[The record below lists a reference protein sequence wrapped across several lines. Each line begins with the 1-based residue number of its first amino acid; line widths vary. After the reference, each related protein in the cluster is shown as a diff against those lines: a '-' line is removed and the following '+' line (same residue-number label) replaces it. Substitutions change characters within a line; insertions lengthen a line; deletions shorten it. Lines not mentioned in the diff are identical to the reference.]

1 MHVSLSRSVRILVL
15 VLLSGLGIR
24 TSPAGAAD
32 TLTMTDK
39 LQIQQY
45 IMAYVRNEYVDSLS
59 ASDLLDGAIEGMIDK
74 LDPHSSYL
82 PPQAADD
89 FSERIRG
96 EFAGIGITFTMINN
110 KITVMDVVEGGPSE
124 AAGLRSHDKIV
135 KIDGQ
140 DAKGISQDA
149 IKERLRGIPGSK
161 VTVLIERPGR
171 QTPFDTVITRNIVE
185 LNSVSH
191 SYMLDSTTGYVSLT
205 RFSMKTRADV
215 EHALAKLKE
224 KGMKRLIL
232 DIRNNSGGVLDAAV
246 GVVSLFIKDGK
257 IVYTL
262 GRKKTNDHVWNAS
275 GDAPYPDLPLIVMV
289 NHASASASE
298 IVAGA
303 LQDHDRA
310 LIVGQTS
317 FGKGLVMNPI
327 RLASPDPRSPGKN
340 TTLGTLML
348 SVSRYYTPSGRLIQ
362 RPYDGNRDDY
372 IKEAFDDIDPN
383 AADSSKAGKPL
394 FKTDLGRS
402 VYGGG
407 GITPDVTL
415 APLRHLNP
423 LERTIRVSSLNLCF
437 QFVEDYPVRQKNVPE
452 DFTAFLT
459 NYRVPAAEIGKFRTF
474 IIGMSVKIDSLST
487 FGEEFDKF
495 AAKYDLPAEAV
506 KKMKRVLS
514 EEKANPDEN
523 LFERSVPFIERE
535 IRQEIARMKW
545 GPEERYRVWH
555 EDDTELIAAMELFPR
570 SEELLA
576 ARLTGKKE

>member
-1 MHVSLSRSVRILVL
+1 MHGILSRPVRMLAIAFLFIP
-15 VLLSGLGIR
+15 GAGIMS
-24 TSPAGAAD
+24 TGAAD
-32 TLTMTDK
+32 TLSMADK

-59 ASDLLDGAIEGMIDK
+59 TSDLLDGAIEGMINK

-110 KITVMDVVEGGPSE
+110 KITVIDVVEGGPSE
-124 AAGLRSHDKIV
+124 AAGLRSRDKIV
-135 KIDGQ
+135 KIDGK

-161 VTVLIERPGR
+161 VTVHIERPGR
-171 QTPFDTVITRNIVE
+171 QNLMEVTITRNTVDV
-185 LNSVSH
+185 NSVSH
-191 SYMLDSTTGYVSLT
+191 SYMLDATTGYVSLT
-205 RFSMKTRADV
+205 RFSVKTRSDV
-215 EHALAKLKE
+215 EQALAKLKD

-232 DIRNNSGGVLDAAV
+232 DLRNNSGGVLDSAV

-257 IVYTL
+257 IVYTQ
-262 GRKKTNDHVWNAS
+262 GRKKTNDRVWNAS
-275 GDAPYPDLPLIVMV
+275 GDAPYPDLPLIVMI

-327 RLASPDPRSPGKN
+327 RLSSPDPRSPGKN

-383 AADSSKAGKPL
+383 AADSSKIGKPV
-394 FKTDLGRS
+394 FKTDLGRN

-415 APLRHLNP
+415 TPLRRLNP
-423 LERTIRVSSLNLCF
+423 LERTIRNSNLSFEFADDYYLN
-437 QFVEDYPVRQKNVPE
+437 QKNVNIPE
-452 DFTAFLT
+452 DFTAYLAQ
-459 NYRVPAAEIGKFRTF
+459 YRISASDIGKFRTF
-474 IIGMSVKIDSLST
+474 IIGKGVNIDSLST

-495 AAKYDLPAEAV
+495 IAKYDIPIETV

-514 EEKANPDEN
+514 EDKANPDEN
-523 LFERSVPFIERE
+523 LFERSASFIERE
-535 IRQEIARMKW
+535 LKQEIARIKW

-555 EDDTELIAAMELFPR
+555 QDDTELAAAMALFPQ

-576 ARLTGKKE
+576 ARLTGKN